1 VWSTTSQR
9 AAISP
14 PGVDRLQL
22 MFPEGDRNDAGPF
35 AAGCAAVVC
44 GGATVTVTV
53 DVGAAVAVT
62 VGAEVGV
69 GAVVEVDGA
78 GVSDVAWT
86 AAEPADEE
94 HPATATAAS
103 ATSHA

>member
-1 VWSTTSQR
+1 
-9 AAISP
+9 
-14 PGVDRLQL
+14 

-44 GGATVTVTV
+44 GGATVTV

-62 VGAEVGV
+62 VDADVGV

-86 AAEPADEE
+86 AVEPADEE